1 MKIPKC
7 YKRGDMWSCQLMVD
21 GQRRYVS
28 AADEATCLAKA
39 MELRAGLRQLPDTD
53 RTLAQA
59 MDAYINRKSNVLSP
73 STIRGYRIIYRN
85 RFLDLQRKPVKKIT
99 HKVLQAAINAEADK
113 VSAKTLKNATALV
126 VSAILEETG
135 TRLNVTTPAA
145 PVKEHPFLVPDQIPI
160 FLEAIK
166 DTDIEIAC
174 LLGLWSLR
182 RSELL
187 ALRWEDVDL
196 YRRLVHVNGAYV
208 PDENNQYQ
216 RKDTTKNASSTR
228 AVPMCQRLYELLK
241 AKKNKM
247 LPSRPVVT
255 INPNTLRNRINALCR
270 EHGLPAVG
278 IHGLRHSFVSV
289 GYMANVPI
297 HVLME
302 IGGWA
307 NDATLKKHYL
317 HIAQADKKHYQDVI
331 LKLFDDKAS

>member
-1 MKIPKC
+1 MKLPKPV
-7 YKRGDMWSCQLMVD
+7 KRGGTWSCQIMID
-21 GQRRYVS
+21 GQRHYVS
-28 AADEATCLAKA
+28 ALDEATCLAKA
-39 MELRAGLRQLPDTD
+39 AELRAGLLQLPDTD
-53 RTLAQA
+53 RTLGQA
-59 MDAYINRKSNVLSP
+59 LDFYINRKSNVLSP

-99 HKVLQAAINAEADK
+99 QKLLQAAINAEAEK

-208 PDENNQYQ
+208 PDENNEYQ

-228 AVPMCQRLYELLK
+228 AVPMCQRLFDLLK

-317 HIAQADKKHYQDVI
+317 HIAQADKSHYQTVM
-331 LKLFDDKAS
+331 LQLFNTKTA